1 MLISLLTVQH
11 NDLTNPVQYA
21 KSAITSEPL
30 ICGTDQLIKNELR
43 INKTLSM
50 LISLLYS
57 VVSTVQHNNL
67 TNPC

>member
-21 KSAITSEPL
+21 KSAITCEPL

-50 LISLLYS
+50 LISLL
-57 VVSTVQHNNL
+57 
-67 TNPC
+67 